1 MTLIKWKKEN
11 SLYNIFNNMD
21 NILNNHFLIDSYI
34 KNDQN
39 SSEWSPSFDIKEYD
53 NSYKIIADMPGID
66 KKDVNIS
73 IDEDMLVIE
82 GNRKLESD
90 SDDRWYCREIEYG
103 NFKRSFYLPENINK
117 DKISASLENGVLSI
131 NINKIKAIK
140 PKLKQINIK

>member
-11 SLYNIFNNMD
+11 SLFNNMD
-21 NILNNHFLIDSYI
+21 NILNNHFFIDSYI
-34 KNDQN
+34 KNDQYG
-39 SSEWSPSFDIKEYD
+39 SEWSPSFDIKEYD

-131 NINKIKAIK
+131 NIKKIKAIK